1 MPPLAGPGS
10 RTRSF
15 LRPSPGYKA
24 HGHRLPTATVR
35 LGDSRIE
42 ETSRESETI
51 EFYVCSFYVCSST
64 HPLNRIDLG
73 LTPETHS
80 LTPKNRHHFT
90 RNLFSDPR
98 ATCGL
103 YTHFFWSH
111 SVKRFSSKVHE
122 FVPQSAA

>member
-24 HGHRLPTATVR
+24 HGHRLLTATVR
-35 LGDSRIE
+35 PGDSRIE

-51 EFYVCSFYVCSST
+51 EIYVCSFYVCSST
-64 HPLNRIDLG
+64 HPLIRIDLG

-80 LTPKNRHHFT
+80 LTPKNGSILHGT
-90 RNLFSDPR
+90 CFSTPERR
-98 ATCGL
+98 AD
-103 YTHFFWSH
+103 YTLI
-111 SVKRFSSKVHE
+111 SSGRIV
-122 FVPQSAA
+122 